1 MFLPQQSVKQGIKK
15 GPMCSNHDYAFRCY
29 VISHLPSLLV
39 LDDHAIDADER
50 EEARKVYG
58 NRRVSVSSK
67 KVSKKHKEKVSNLAN
82 LLAYKWLYFPC
93 LQGSRGFLQVFT
105 LSVAGTKSQ
114 FSALSATHLKWS
126 LPCEFVVK
134 SNNIPSVVFYLTSC
148 LFCSKMHWDSLKI
161 ILFGYSWEWKGQS
174 RWIK

>member
-67 KVSKKHKEKVSNLAN
+67 KVSKKHKEKVSNLAIS
-82 LLAYKWLYFPC
+82 PC
-93 LQGSRGFLQVFT
+93 LQMTVFKEVGVFFQFLPFQWQEQN
-105 LSVAGTKSQ
+105 LS
-114 FSALSATHLKWS
+114 S
-126 LPCEFVVK
+126 LPCQPH
-134 SNNIPSVVFYLTSC
+134 I
-148 LFCSKMHWDSLKI
+148 
-161 ILFGYSWEWKGQS
+161 
-174 RWIK
+174 

>member
-67 KVSKKHKEKVSNLAN
+67 KVSKKHKEKVSNLAIS
-82 LLAYKWLYFPC
+82 PC
-93 LQGSRGFLQVFT
+93 LQMTVFPLFSR
-105 LSVAGTKSQ
+105 K
-114 FSALSATHLKWS
+114 
-126 LPCEFVVK
+126 
-134 SNNIPSVVFYLTSC
+134 
-148 LFCSKMHWDSLKI
+148 
-161 ILFGYSWEWKGQS
+161 
-174 RWIK
+174 

>member
-1 MFLPQQSVKQGIKK
+1 MLSALRHAFSSPYWGIYIYVYMFLPQQSVKQGIKK

-67 KVSKKHKEKVSNLAN
+67 KVSKKHKEKVSNLAIS
-82 LLAYKWLYFPC
+82 PC
-93 LQGSRGFLQVFT
+93 LQMTVF
-105 LSVAGTKSQ
+105 
-114 FSALSATHLKWS
+114 
-126 LPCEFVVK
+126 P
-134 SNNIPSVVFYLTSC
+134 
-148 LFCSKMHWDSLKI
+148 LFTRK
-161 ILFGYSWEWKGQS
+161 
-174 RWIK
+174 